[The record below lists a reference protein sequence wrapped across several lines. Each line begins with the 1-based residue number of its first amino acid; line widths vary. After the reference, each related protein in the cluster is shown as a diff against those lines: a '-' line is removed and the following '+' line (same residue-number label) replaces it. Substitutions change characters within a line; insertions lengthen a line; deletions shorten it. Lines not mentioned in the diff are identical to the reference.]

1 MDDAPLP
8 EQKRRKQENERK
20 SGEFE
25 FEFDATT
32 IIQEQLLK
40 FSDGRRGESNVPCCW
55 HTCGVLHIEQS
66 TAVTQNCLGSAS
78 TRKSAAN
85 YL

>member
-8 EQKRRKQENERK
+8 VQKRRKQENEQEK

-40 FSDGRRGESNVPCCW
+40 FSDGERAMSPVVGIPVEFYTSNNPQP
-55 HTCGVLHIEQS
+55 LHRI
-66 TAVTQNCLGSAS
+66 AWV
-78 TRKSAAN
+78 
-85 YL
+85 